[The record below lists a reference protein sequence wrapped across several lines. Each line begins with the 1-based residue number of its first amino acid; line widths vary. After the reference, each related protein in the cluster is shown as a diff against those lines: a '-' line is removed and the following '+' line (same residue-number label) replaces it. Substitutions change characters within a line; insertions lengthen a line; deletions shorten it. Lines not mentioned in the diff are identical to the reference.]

1 MMKKSITFIAICL
14 FCVLTST
21 AQTREESRE
30 KIKALKIAYLTEQ
43 LSLTTEEAQKF
54 WPIYNT
60 YDKEQN
66 NLRINY
72 KATLRKTIKSTEE
85 IDNLSETDAKKLI
98 ALKLL
103 TDKKLYEAQKDF
115 IGKMEGVISSKKI
128 IKLQISEMDFA
139 RKLMKKYRKK
149 RPDSKD

>member
-1 MMKKSITFIAICL
+1 MKKIILFISISLFYVLAIN
-14 FCVLTST
+14 

-30 KIKALKIAYLTEQ
+30 KIKALKVAYLTEQ

-54 WPIYNT
+54 WPIYNKF
-60 YDKEQN
+60 DKEQN
-66 NLRINY
+66 DLRINY
-72 KATLRKTIKSTEE
+72 KSVLRQSIKSTEE
-85 IDNLSETDAKKLI
+85 IDSLNEADAKKLI

-103 TDKKLYEAQKDF
+103 TDKQLYESQKNF
-115 IGKMEGVISSKKI
+115 IIKMEGILSAKKI

-149 RPDSKD
+149 RSDSKD

>member
-1 MMKKSITFIAICL
+1 MKKSITFIAICL

>member
-1 MMKKSITFIAICL
+1 MKKIIIFISICL
-14 FCVLTST
+14 LCVLSAT
-21 AQTREESRE
+21 AQTKDESRD
-30 KIKALKIAYLTEQ
+30 KIKALKISYITEQ

-54 WPIYNT
+54 WPIYNL
-60 YDKEQN
+60 YDKEQF

-72 KATLRKTIKSTEE
+72 KTSLRKSIKSIEE
-85 IDNLSETDAKKLI
+85 IDNLNEADAKKLI

-103 TDKKLYEAQKDF
+103 TDKQLYESQKNF
-115 IGKMEGVISSKKI
+115 INKMEGVLSAKKI
-128 IKLQISEMDFA
+128 IKLQISEMEFA

>member
-1 MMKKSITFIAICL
+1 MKKIILFITISLCCL
-14 FCVLTST
+14 LTVT

-60 YDKEQN
+60 FDKEQN
-66 NLRINY
+66 DLRINY
-72 KATLRKTIKSTEE
+72 KSAIRKSIKSIEE
-85 IDNLSETDAKKLI
+85 IDNLNEADAKKLI

-103 TDKKLYEAQKDF
+103 TDKQLYESQKNF
-115 IGKMEGVISSKKI
+115 ISKMNGILSAKKI
-128 IKLQISEMDFA
+128 IKLQISEMEFA
-139 RKLMKKYRKK
+139 IKLMRKYRKK
-149 RPDSKD
+149 RSDSKD